1 MARAA
6 PAVVILAAL
15 CALLAGAAAA
25 PAGAAGQCLVIS
37 EVYGG
42 GGNLGAPYNRDFVEL
57 SNRCAQA
64 ASLSGF
70 SLQYASASGSF
81 SSVTPLAGTVAS
93 RGFFLVAFGTPGST
107 GAAVAADLQAES
119 PSLSAT
125 AGKVALSSGTTAL
138 GAVCPAGSVI
148 DLVGYGA
155 AATCFEGAGPTPSP
169 SNTLSASRASICSD
183 TDNNSVDFAAV
194 APTPQDSGSPQGQAC
209 AAAVR
214 LVGFTAMAS
223 AAGTRIRWTTAS
235 ESRTLGF
242 NVLRVHSRRTV
253 RLNRSIIPAGR
264 KASHAGDRLY
274 TWLDRLPRKARR
286 ATRYVLEEVSLEGR
300 ITRHGPISTR
310 APREGKR

>member
-6 PAVVILAAL
+6 RAVLILAAL
-15 CALLAGAAAA
+15 CALLAGAAAI

-42 GGNLGAPYNRDFVEL
+42 GGNLGAPYDRDFVEL

-81 SSVTPLAGTVAS
+81 SSVTPLSGTVVS

-107 GAAVAADLQAES
+107 GAAVAADLQTDS
-119 PSLSAT
+119 PGLSAS

-138 GAVCPAGSVI
+138 GALCPAGSVI
-148 DLVGYGA
+148 DLVGYGSSA
-155 AATCFEGAGPTPSP
+155 SCFEGAGPAPPP
-169 SNTLSASRASICSD
+169 SNTTSASRASICSD
-183 TDNNSVDFAAV
+183 TDDNTADFAAV
-194 APTPQDSGSPQGQAC
+194 GPTPQNAASPQGPAC

-214 LVGFTAMAS
+214 LVTFTATAS

-242 NVLRVHSRRTV
+242 NVLRVQSRGTV

-264 KASHAGDRLY
+264 KAGHAGDRLY
-274 TWLDRLPRKARR
+274 TWLDRLARKATRGN
-286 ATRYVLEEVSLEGR
+286 RYVLEEVSLDGQT
-300 ITRHGPISTR
+300 TRYGPISTR
-310 APREGKR
+310 ALRRSTS